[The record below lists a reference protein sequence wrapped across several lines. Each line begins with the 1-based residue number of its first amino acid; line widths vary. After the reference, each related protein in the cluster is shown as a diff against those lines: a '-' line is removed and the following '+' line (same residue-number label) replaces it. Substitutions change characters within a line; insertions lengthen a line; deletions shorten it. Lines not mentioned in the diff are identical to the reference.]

1 MTTESP
7 RILVTGSNG
16 QLGRLLLVHLERKT
30 GDASR
35 LRAVVRSS
43 SAAATVESLP
53 WSAAPPEIEIVDY
66 GDREALEAVA
76 RGCHAVVHLVGI
88 IKESARARYE
98 DAHERSCE
106 TLRDAAL
113 AAGVGQVVILS
124 ILGASPESPN
134 ACLASKGR
142 AEEILLRAGFTT
154 TVLRVPMV
162 IGPDDHASHALR
174 AQARARFVPLVAGGS
189 TWQQPIDANDVIRAI
204 EAVASHAPG
213 DSRVLDLAGPE
224 ALTHRE
230 LVGRAAEL
238 YHRSPKVLPVPLTAV
253 RAFAAAAERL
263 SSNPPI
269 TRAMLEVL
277 QRDDRID
284 PTPAFSALGF
294 EPTPLD
300 ETLER
305 YIGPEAS
312 AL

>member
-1 MTTESP
+1 MKQETQ

-16 QLGRLLLVHLERKT
+16 QLGRLLLIHLDRKA
-30 GDASR
+30 GGAAGI
-35 LRAVVRSS
+35 RAIVRSS
-43 SAAATVESLP
+43 GAAASVEALP
-53 WSAAPPEIEIVDY
+53 WTAAPPEIQTIDY
-66 GDREALEAVA
+66 WDPKALEAA
-76 RGCHAVVHLVGI
+76 AHGCHAVIHLVGI

-98 DAHERSCE
+98 DAHERSSKA
-106 TLRDAAL
+106 LRDAAA
-113 AAGVGQVVILS
+113 AAGVNRVVVLS
-124 ILGASPESPN
+124 ILGARPDSPN

-142 AEEILLRAGFTT
+142 AERILLSADFTT

-162 IGPDDHASHALR
+162 IGPDDHASRSLR
-174 AQARARFVPLVAGGS
+174 AQARARVVPLVAGGS
-189 TWQQPIDANDVIRAI
+189 SWQQPIDANDVIRAI
-204 EAVASHAPG
+204 EVAASRLSAE
-213 DSRVLDLAGPE
+213 SRVLDLAGPT
-224 ALTHRE
+224 ALSHRE
-230 LVGRAAEL
+230 LVGRAAKL
-238 YHRSPKVLPVPLTAV
+238 YCRSPKVLPIPLPAV